1 MPEMKNPAALRE
13 KIVISGEFQLDAPLR
28 IGSGENGAT
37 EADTYVLKNRDQ
49 NPIIPGSS
57 LAGVL
62 RAACKDWDIV
72 DILFGSDHEE
82 VSHNRGTVRQ
92 SAIDVNDIILED
104 FDIAIRDG
112 VAINTQTGTAVD
124 GSKHNYESID
134 SGAHGSLSL
143 VIAIRREQSDL
154 LAEIEEV
161 ARKIAAFLAQGLRL
175 GSLTTKGFGLGH
187 CPQVTIDFYDM
198 TSPAAVKAWL
208 LKEACATET
217 VTAEDRH
224 FYHPADFVVDMELA
238 INGSLIIRHATDK
251 KRGDMPIKAEQ
262 LQHRGKDDQTEY
274 YIIPGTSL
282 KGVLRHQAIK
292 ILQRLGQ
299 EQRLLDDLMGSAGQ
313 KIKSRL
319 IVNEVHIDKNAGV
332 HEHIQARNSLDR
344 FTGGVM
350 PSKLFGE
357 NPIWQDDAGKSPLKL
372 HMEINPDRATGKQR
386 SWDLGLVMFLI
397 KDLCLGQIALGGEK
411 SIGRGTLKG
420 HKVVIHYGNKVFAID
435 AEGRVMGDDA
445 SDRLKDM
452 EDWANAF
459 LEGQAGE

>member
-13 KIVISGEFQLDAPLR
+13 KIVISGEFQLDSPLR
-28 IGSGENGAT
+28 IGSGESGDT

-49 NPIIPGSS
+49 TPIIPGSS
-57 LAGVL
+57 LAGIL
-62 RAACKDWDIV
+62 RVACKDLDIV
-72 DILFGSDHEE
+72 DILFGSDHEKA
-82 VSHNRGTVRQ
+82 SHNNGEIRQ
-92 SAIDVNDIILED
+92 SAIDVNDIILKD

-112 VAINTQTGTAVD
+112 VAINTQTGTAKD
-124 GSKHNYESID
+124 GSKHNYEAVD

-143 VIAIRREQSDL
+143 VIAIRQEQSSL
-154 LAEIEEV
+154 LTEFEEA
-161 ARKIAAFLAQGLRL
+161 ARKIASLLAQGLRL

-198 TSPAAVKAWL
+198 TSQAAVKAWL

-217 VTAEDRH
+217 VTAEDSH
-224 FYHPADFVVDMELA
+224 VYNPADFVVDIDLA

-251 KRGDMPIKAEQ
+251 KRGEMPIKAEQ
-262 LQHRGKDDQTEY
+262 LQHRSKDGRTEY

-282 KGVLRHQAIK
+282 KGVLRHQAIN
-292 ILQRLGQ
+292 ILQRMHQ
-299 EQRLLDDLMGSAGQ
+299 EQKLLDDLMGSAGQ

-332 HEHIQARNSLDR
+332 HEHLQARNSLDR

-350 PSKLFGE
+350 PGKLFGE
-357 NPIWQDDAGKSPLKL
+357 KPIWQDDAANSPLKL
-372 HMEINPDRATGKQR
+372 HLEIKPDRDTGMQR

-397 KDLCLGQIALGGEK
+397 KDLCLGHIALGGEK

-420 HKVVIHYGNKVFAID
+420 HRAVIHYDKNVFVID
-435 AEGRVMGDDA
+435 GEGRVTGNDA
-445 SDRLKDM
+445 ADRLKDM
-452 EDWANAF
+452 EGWANSF